1 MIRNTETNIFGTKG
15 LRTKYSWLSLPTLK
29 VQLWIPNPQ
38 SLIPNPQSSPN
49 PQMMSDPIL
58 STLSKLVSLY
68 DGVTEPEGD
77 HQIMVLLNANIA
89 KQLQLPEEVTLAT
102 IADVTNSVFVT
113 YHSELLSRFS
123 SLLGNRGS
131 VSAIAINYDGYLKTS
146 GFDKQILQTLKPQN
160 GLIHFL
166 DASQQTTRYLWCHVA
181 YTAEADEKRVG
192 MVSFIINELTQVTP
206 IDIGNALFWD
216 SDRIPVENP
225 EAFSS
230 QSLEE
235 IESLIEHTSAQLV
248 ESDLLNWLAK
258 LARAKVRD
266 EERLKTYYN
275 TISQEIHFRIQSRH
289 LESENLQRELARH
302 DATQTELERKLADL
316 QQRYSLVVD
325 ASLYSVMVI
334 HLPTVHIKCE
344 LVRKKNKRTIT
355 AVWNPFTKVIE
366 PLRCEVSGVP
376 VYEFYLSDT
385 DAKIIAP
392 SALNQKGVK
401 STM

>member
-1 MIRNTETNIFGTKG
+1 
-15 LRTKYSWLSLPTLK
+15 
-29 VQLWIPNPQ
+29 
-38 SLIPNPQSSPN
+38 
-49 PQMMSDPIL
+49 MMSDPIL

-68 DGVTEPEGD
+68 DGVAEPEGD
-77 HQIMVLLNANIA
+77 DQIMVLLNANIA
-89 KQLQLPEEVTLAT
+89 KQLQLPEELTLT
-102 IADVTNSVFVT
+102 TKADVPNSVFIT

-123 SLLGNRGS
+123 DLLSNRGS

-146 GFDKQILQTLKPQN
+146 GFDKQIQQTLKPQN

-206 IDIGNALFWD
+206 VDIGNALFWD
-216 SDRIPVENP
+216 SDRKPVENP

-235 IESLIEHTSAQLV
+235 IESLIERTSAQLV

-289 LESENLQRELARH
+289 LESENLQRELARR
-302 DATQTELERKLADL
+302 DATQAELERKLADL
-316 QQRYSLVVD
+316 QQRYSLRVD

-344 LVRKKNKRTIT
+344 LVRKKTKRTII

-366 PLRCEVSGVP
+366 PLRCSVSGVP

-392 SALNQKGVK
+392 TAFNQF
-401 STM
+401 S